1 MCPWTSDPHNIKNLM
16 LGFDIIL
23 ATTFSIPR
31 FSVLQGP
38 AIAAPALAGTS
49 SLWEPKVV
57 TATGLS
63 GSPAI

>member
-1 MCPWTSDPHNIKNLM
+1 MF
-16 LGFDIIL
+16 GFEIIL

-38 AIAAPALAGTS
+38 AIAAPAADGIS
-49 SLWEPKVV
+49 SIWEANVA

-63 GSPAI
+63 GSPTI